1 MALPMALL
9 DGPLFSQPQDIS
21 VHPRASLSRPGTL
34 SSPPRNQDIAV
45 LLNAFD
51 FRRSPGY
58 GSGTTS
64 LGSSSSGHSH
74 ASHFSA
80 SGSGHSRVQHAKAPG
95 GELGKFGFPAQSC
108 VRSRAPS
115 RKLGRP
121 HASGEPHISLRRDI
135 YTSLRG
141 SSPTMHFVGGRV
153 ARDVAGAASKH
164 GLLLVD
170 WWFGM
175 QGFPRA
181 FCGITANRGLFWGI
195 CGLGCRESRGL
206 VGFAFILAGWGGEF
220 WHEVCVV
227 VGVVVGQG
235 LMSVFV
241 GVFSMF
247 SGCPP
252 PFHRRPF
259 PTLRDLN

>member
-1 MALPMALL
+1 MQSLVRRTLLVATADALRSLRNGL
-9 DGPLFSQPQDIS
+9 SVRFFSYYSDFKRLGAKS
-21 VHPRASLSRPGTL
+21 RWASNPGKFT
-34 SSPPRNQDIAV
+34 N
-45 LLNAFD
+45 NAF
-51 FRRSPGY
+51 
-58 GSGTTS
+58 
-64 LGSSSSGHSH
+64 
-74 ASHFSA
+74 
-80 SGSGHSRVQHAKAPG
+80 
-95 GELGKFGFPAQSC
+95 C
-108 VRSRAPS
+108 
-115 RKLGRP
+115 
-121 HASGEPHISLRRDI
+121 
-135 YTSLRG
+135 
-141 SSPTMHFVGGRV
+141 GGRV
-153 ARDVAGAASKH
+153 VRDVAGAASKH

-195 CGLGCRESRGL
+195 GGLGCRESRGL

-252 PFHRRPF
+252 PISQE
-259 PTLRDLN
+259 TISNIA

>member
-1 MALPMALL
+1 MVATADALRSLRNGL
-9 DGPLFSQPQDIS
+9 SVRFFSYYSDFK
-21 VHPRASLSRPGTL
+21 RLGAKSRWVSDP
-34 SSPPRNQDIAV
+34 
-45 LLNAFD
+45 
-51 FRRSPGY
+51 
-58 GSGTTS
+58 
-64 LGSSSSGHSH
+64 
-74 ASHFSA
+74 
-80 SGSGHSRVQHAKAPG
+80 
-95 GELGKFGFPAQSC
+95 GKFTNNALC
-108 VRSRAPS
+108 
-115 RKLGRP
+115 
-121 HASGEPHISLRRDI
+121 
-135 YTSLRG
+135 
-141 SSPTMHFVGGRV
+141 GGRV
-153 ARDVAGAASKH
+153 VRDVAGAASKH

-195 CGLGCRESRGL
+195 GGLGCRESRGL

-252 PFHRRPF
+252 HFTGDHF
-259 PTLRDLN
+259 QHCVISIYVNISSIC